1 MSHVATPADSA
12 GGSNAATADDGHGAN
27 PIAANPVAAAAL
39 AGPGGAPAQPTPGA
53 ALPHHAANHPPPF
66 ASNPPP
72 TTHALLHDADG
83 QVWMTANAASTQ
95 GAAHQPHPLA
105 NPQPAHSMQN
115 SVFTARRWVERA
127 TGSTSTVGRGHS
139 AGEGVDKEDSA
150 GDSNTAAVSE
160 GTIGPADSTQ
170 AQHVKSGGGSPSR
183 SVGGEE
189 VEGGGSFL
197 SDGGGSFRGGEAVDS
212 HPGFGRNIGGIGDG
226 FAETGRGAGSFGG
239 QGQGGDVQVGSF
251 AFGRLDQGGGLG
263 DIGGLTGDVSFVPG
277 KEGGIDRA
285 GSRRTDR
292 RGVRGGVRRGGNNG
306 GGRSSS
312 GIGMGGTQPT
322 DVPLVAAGAPAG
334 QVQSGPGGSFGA
346 PKPAGSALKGGSV
359 LPPVPLFNAAPPH
372 VRGINS
378 PVPPGTA
385 AAARAA
391 QTQEAEG
398 ECDGLT
404 NPGLG
409 GMDIGDGNAPM
420 GYVVPAHSEEH
431 GYAPALASGDMTYS
445 GDGGL
450 GSLSGG
456 GDSGPGSIGGGGGDS
471 GPNSGAPSSGGLGS
485 GGGAGGGAAAP
496 FDSNRLRSGGNQP
509 GPQPQPQPSGG
520 FEFGGFAPNVPAVA
534 AVSGAGPA
542 DGSHP
547 FSGPSDGDNPGFPGP
562 ADGSGRGFSGGG
574 DVPAAKSQFSNGGL
588 HAGGFVY
595 RDTTAG
601 NQTLQGQ
608 HRAVSGSLGHV
619 SMHKNGPTTMA
630 RAVVEDGGDDSEEDG
645 EEGVSPAF
653 VPEDGVGEES
663 PTDVD
668 M

>member
-53 ALPHHAANHPPPF
+53 APHHHAHPPPF
-66 ASNPPP
+66 ASNPPGP
-72 TTHALLHDADG
+72 AHALLHDADG
-83 QVWMTANAASTQ
+83 QVWITPTNAASTQ
-95 GAAHQPHPLA
+95 GGAQPHPLA
-105 NPQPAHSMQN
+105 TPQPAQSMQN

-127 TGSTSTVGRGHS
+127 TGSTSTVGRGAHS
-139 AGEGVDKEDSA
+139 GGGEGVDKEDSA

-160 GTIGPADSTQ
+160 GTLGPADSTQ

-189 VEGGGSFL
+189 VEGGGSQY
-197 SDGGGSFRGGEAVDS
+197 SDGGGSLRGGEAVDS
-212 HPGFGRNIGGIGDG
+212 HPGFGRAVGGIGDG
-226 FAETGRGAGSFGG
+226 FAE
-239 QGQGGDVQVGSF
+239 GGDLGGAF
-251 AFGRLDQGGGLG
+251 AFGAATQGGG
-263 DIGGLTGDVSFVPG
+263 GGLNEIGLNETISFVPG
-277 KEGGIDRA
+277 AGGGVSGN

-292 RGVRGGVRRGGNNG
+292 RGVRGGGRRGAQ

-312 GIGMGGTQPT
+312 GMGANERDAPVQ
-322 DVPLVAAGAPAG
+322 VAGAPV
-334 QVQSGPGGSFGA
+334 QVQSFGA

-359 LPPVPLFNAAPPH
+359 LPPVPLFNAAPPGH
-372 VRGINS
+372 VRGIDS

-398 ECDGLT
+398 ECDGLATT

-409 GMDIGDGNAPM
+409 GMDIGDGDGGPM

-445 GDGGL
+445 GDGGYV
-450 GSLSGG
+450 SGG
-456 GDSGPGSIGGGGGDS
+456 GNSGPGSIGGGGGPGS

-485 GGGAGGGAAAP
+485 GGAVVGTAGGAL
-496 FDSNRLRSGGNQP
+496 FDSNRLNSGGN
-509 GPQPQPQPSGG
+509 QPSGG
-520 FEFGGFAPNVPAVA
+520 FEFGRAPNVPAVA
-534 AVSGAGPA
+534 AVSGAGA
-542 DGSHP
+542 VVGSPSLGGDP
-547 FSGPSDGDNPGFPGP
+547 FSGP
-562 ADGSGRGFSGGG
+562 DGSGRGFSGGG
-574 DVPAAKSQFSNGGL
+574 DAAAGAAKSQFSNGVPP
-588 HAGGFVY
+588 GGFVY
-595 RDTTAG
+595 RDTTQHGG

-653 VPEDGVGEES
+653 VPEDGGGEES
-663 PTDVD
+663 PADVD